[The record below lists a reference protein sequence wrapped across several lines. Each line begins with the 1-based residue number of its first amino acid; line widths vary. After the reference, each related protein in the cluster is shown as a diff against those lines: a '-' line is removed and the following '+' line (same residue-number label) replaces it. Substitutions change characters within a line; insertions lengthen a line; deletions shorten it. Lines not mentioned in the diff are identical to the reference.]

1 MQTQDLDT
9 LFILPL
15 SQQDLEELDDL
26 QNHLQ
31 VLPYA
36 ADNQDQW
43 SPIWEN
49 AYTSRRFYTYIF
61 SNVEAHQIFKEVWK
75 SCCTRRV
82 KFFAWLILVDRLN
95 MKSMLR
101 RRHLNI
107 HDDDLCDVWLRRGRN
122 YRASVLHPSLRFG
135 LLAINSY

>member
-36 ADNQDQW
+36 ADSQDQW

-61 SNVEAHQIFKEVWK
+61 SNVEAHQIF
-75 SCCTRRV
+75 
-82 KFFAWLILVDRLN
+82 
-95 MKSMLR
+95 
-101 RRHLNI
+101 
-107 HDDDLCDVWLRRGRN
+107 
-122 YRASVLHPSLRFG
+122 
-135 LLAINSY
+135 